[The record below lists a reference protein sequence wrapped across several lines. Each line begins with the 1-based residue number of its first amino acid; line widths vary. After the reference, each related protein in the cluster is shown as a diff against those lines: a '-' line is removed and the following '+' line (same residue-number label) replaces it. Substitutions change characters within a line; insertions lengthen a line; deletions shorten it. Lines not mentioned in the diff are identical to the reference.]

1 MSIDKLKPLTP
12 AQIKLQALLAK
23 AKASISAA
31 SVPQVQAV
39 LAAATANG
47 VHDIDLSNLIPKK
60 ASEPEKEEALDNLIS
75 SLPSNPIA
83 GGGAELRS
91 SGALCW
97 NQTQTQTQVA
107 KSVGAVFS
115 GGDVESFELVQEV
128 QQGSKQLGVQRQIEL
143 NEKQRQGADLI
154 VSGESIVLIGKAG
167 TGKTTMMR
175 QTMTELIAS
184 GRVPQMQAS
193 TQYLQ
198 VGLPG
203 AAVLSYTNKAV
214 NNIRHAMPP
223 ELKAHTLTI
232 HKLLEFQP
240 KYYELPDEATGQVKK
255 TMRFEPARNGY
266 NPLPASLKFIAI
278 EEASMCGTGLH
289 ALLLDALPHT
299 VQMLYI
305 GDIRQLPP
313 VFDQAI
319 LGYKMLELP
328 VVELTEV
335 YRQALESPILRCAL
349 TLDEG
354 KLEEFRAGKPRT
366 DPKTKKLVWD
376 TLAKWNEK
384 GEHGSL
390 TIQPWQRET
399 PPMEAL
405 GVMRLFFKTQW
416 EAGVYNPEEDIIL
429 CPIHK
434 EANDFGQRL
443 VSCHNLNA
451 SIADFLSRERGDAVH
466 EVIAGFAKHYWAEGD
481 RVLYQKEDAI
491 ITKIVRNGRYL
502 GKEPKKASVHM
513 NRYGVYDEDASGK
526 AVKEISTKTA
536 EDITLEGL
544 LGEDGSFDE
553 DKAEAMLN
561 ALGSVGEDSRVNQ
574 SSHIITV
581 YCAVTGV
588 TAELTT
594 AAEVNDLLGGYAM
607 TVHKAQGSEWEKVY
621 LILHHTHKIALSREL
636 VYTAMTRARKHLHI
650 FTHPDGLAAACRNQ
664 RIKGNTIAEK
674 AEFFKGKRDKATM
687 EREAAEERA
696 KQQEKIDALK
706 AKVQGRLEECMA
718 KAKLA
723 FPDNLHDLQVSLL
736 YLDCGN
742 AAGQA
747 IFGNGKN
754 CTMKISPTYLRYD
767 MDDALYDTIPHELAH
782 LYANRWFGCKDHSKE
797 WQDIAAVLGAK
808 PSQFHDMPTA
818 AAIRGAS
825 VNR

>member
-1 MSIDKLKPLTP
+1 MNKPLTP

-23 AKASISAA
+23 AKANLSAA

-39 LAAATANG
+39 IAVAETNK
-47 VHDIDLSNLIPKK
+47 VDDIDLSNVVPAK
-60 ASEPEKEEALDNLIS
+60 ADEATKEAALDAVVS
-75 SLPSNPIA
+75 SLVIA

-91 SGALCW
+91 SEAPHCLPSLPEP
-97 NQTQTQTQVA
+97 A
-107 KSVGAVFS
+107 
-115 GGDVESFELVQEV
+115 
-128 QQGSKQLGVQRQIEL
+128 KQLGVQRAIAL
-143 NEKQRQGADLI
+143 NAQQREGADLI
-154 VSGESIVLIGKAG
+154 VSGKSIVLIGKAG

-175 QTMTELIAS
+175 TTMEELIAS
-184 GRVPQMQAS
+184 GRIPPMQGS

-198 VGLPG
+198 AGLPG
-203 AAVLSYTNKAV
+203 AAILSYTNKAV

-223 ELKAHTLTI
+223 QLKAHTLTI
-232 HKLLEFQP
+232 HKLLEFAP
-240 KYYELPDEATGQVKK
+240 KYYEQLDEATGTAKK
-255 TMRFEPARNGY
+255 TMRFEPSRNAY
-266 NPLPASLKFIAI
+266 NPLPASLKFIGI

-289 ALLLDALPHT
+289 ELLLDALPHE
-299 VQMLYI
+299 VQFLYI

-354 KLEEFRAGKPRT
+354 KIEEFRPGKPRT

-376 TLAKWNEK
+376 NLAKWNER
-384 GEHGSL
+384 GPHGSL

-399 PPMEAL
+399 PPLEAL

-429 CPIHK
+429 CPMHK
-434 EANDFGQRL
+434 EANDFGQKL

-451 SIADFLSRERGDAVH
+451 GIADFLSRARRAIVH
-466 EVIAGFAKHYWAEGD
+466 EVIAGYNKAYWAEGD
-481 RVLYQKEDAI
+481 RVLYQKEDAV

-502 GKEPKKASVHM
+502 GKEPKLPSIHL
-513 NRYGVYDEDASGK
+513 NRYGSYDEDSGMAAK
-526 AVKEISTKTA
+526 DAKLRIKSSEEAIIESLMN
-536 EDITLEGL
+536 D
-544 LGEDGSFDE
+544 DGSFDE
-553 DKAEAMLN
+553 EKAEAMLN
-561 ALGSVGEDSRVNQ
+561 SLGSVGADSRVNQ
-574 SSHIITV
+574 ASHIITV

-588 TAELTT
+588 ESELST

-607 TVHKAQGSEWEKVY
+607 TVHKAQGSEWERVY
-621 LILHHTHKIALSREL
+621 LVLHHTHKISLSREL

-650 FTHPDGLAAACRNQ
+650 FTHPEGLAAACRNQ

-674 AEFFKGKRDKATM
+674 AEFFKGKRDKATI
-687 EREAAEERA
+687 EAEAAAERA
-696 KQQEKIDALK
+696 KQQERIEACKAQVYGRIAECQAL
-706 AKVQGRLEECMA
+706 AKQA
-718 KAKLA
+718 Y
-723 FPDNLHDLQVSLL
+723 PDMLHDLEITTLF
-736 YLDCGN
+736 LDCGN
-742 AAGQA
+742 AAGLA

-754 CTMKISPTYLRYD
+754 CTMKISPTYLNYD

-797 WQDIAAVLGAK
+797 WQEVAAALGAK

-818 AAIRGAS
+818 AAIRGS
-825 VNR
+825 SINR